1 MITEIN
7 FSQTSIELESADGNN
22 PRRSFRTAAFQ
33 DMNLSE
39 PRVEVRETQQESAHT
54 IEESERI
61 LCGQLVG
68 SKISGADRRDLEARL
83 AQLLKSPEIRALNRA
98 ARDLSQRTGVPEA
111 KATRMILES
120 LKELNSIWDQILIS
134 EGVDQLNR

>member
-7 FSQTSIELESADGNN
+7 FTQTSIELESSDGNN
-22 PRRSFRTAAFQ
+22 PKRSFRTAAFQ
-33 DMNLSE
+33 DMNRVE
-39 PRVEVRETQQESAHT
+39 PRVEVRETPETPNA

-61 LCGQLVG
+61 LCGQLVA
-68 SKISGADRRDLEARL
+68 SKISGTDRRDLEARL

-98 ARDLSQRTGVPEA
+98 ARDLAQRTGVPEA

-120 LKELNSIWDQILIS
+120 LKELNSIWDQILLS
-134 EGVDQLNR
+134 EGVEQLNG